1 MKDSTSGDMKD
12 QDGVDR
18 PLPVFDEKETEQMTK
33 EFFSIVEKRLEN
45 SPATDKKIWDALSS
59 RAGFARV
66 SLMLN
71 EALQN
76 RKDAK
81 KMIKDALK
89 DVGALEGGDQKDGR
103 GSELAGAESSDAK
116 ELGEAVVGGAGGSGG
131 EGGGGGDGDDA
142 VAGKDALEEVTL
154 PVAGRE
160 DMTPTDVIDVVLAAL
175 KENDSPAPN
184 NGINVLLS
192 YMSDASAFGEVQDPS
207 LFEEYIPSSAS
218 YSVLVNWEI
227 CDFPKKLEVSLDGS
241 KAYQIVRLRDKRVNE
256 WKKVKWTLSMRDG
269 GLWCIDNVLVMTS
282 RR

>member
-1 MKDSTSGDMKD
+1 
-12 QDGVDR
+12 
-18 PLPVFDEKETEQMTK
+18 MTR

-59 RAGFARV
+59 RAGFARI

-81 KMIKDALK
+81 KMIKEALK
-89 DVGALEGGDQKDGR
+89 DVGALEGDLDGSGTGGDAAAGLSDSTGVP
-103 GSELAGAESSDAK
+103 GSELVRAQRDAK
-116 ELGEAVVGGAGGSGG
+116 LGGAVVSGVGGSGG
-131 EGGGGGDGDDA
+131 EGGGDDDM
-142 VAGKDALEEVTL
+142 VAGDALEEVTL

-160 DMTPTDVIDVVLAAL
+160 DMTPTDVIDAVLTAL

-218 YSVLVNWEI
+218 YSVLVNWDI
-227 CDFPKKLEVSLDGS
+227 FDFPKKLEVSLDGS

>member
-89 DVGALEGGDQKDGR
+89 DVGALEGGDQKDGS

-131 EGGGGGDGDDA
+131 EGGGGGGDSDDS
-142 VAGKDALEEVTL
+142 VAGKDAQERRRRQK
-154 PVAGRE
+154 ASRQQG
-160 DMTPTDVIDVVLAAL
+160 TDV
-175 KENDSPAPN
+175 
-184 NGINVLLS
+184 
-192 YMSDASAFGEVQDPS
+192 Q
-207 LFEEYIPSSAS
+207 
-218 YSVLVNWEI
+218 
-227 CDFPKKLEVSLDGS
+227 GS
-241 KAYQIVRLRDKRVNE
+241 GVARE
-256 WKKVKWTLSMRDG
+256 TG
-269 GLWCIDNVLVMTS
+269 GWCIAHPLQWS
-282 RR
+282 RILPER